1 MTTATRSG
9 VPMGI
14 LAYLIWGLLPLYLHL
29 LARLGPVSILAQRVL
44 WSLLLVGAAVLV
56 SRRGAKL
63 RTAAGNARLIGTLAI
78 SATLIAINWL
88 TYIYAV
94 NSHQTLQ
101 ASLGYF
107 INPLINVLLGLIVLR
122 ERIGRTEA
130 AAILLALTGVII
142 LAVGQHAVPTLA
154 LAVAFSFSLYG
165 LVRKL
170 APVEALEG
178 LMIETILLAPLA
190 FAWVGW
196 HDGFGLA
203 GLSLPLVAASGVVT
217 ALPLL
222 LFAAAAKRMRFAELG
237 LLQYMTPTMQMLC
250 AVLAFGERLTPV
262 HLAAFAFIWG
272 GLAVYASATWRRAR
286 SVMVPD

>member
-1 MTTATRSG
+1 MKTTARSG

-29 LARLGPVSILAQRVL
+29 LAKLGPVSILAHRIL
-44 WSLLLVGAAVLV
+44 WSLFLLIAMTLLW
-56 SRRGAKL
+56 RRGAQL
-63 RTAAGNARLIGTLAI
+63 RAVAGNALLIGTLAV
-78 SATLIAINWL
+78 SALLIAINWL

-107 INPLINVLLGLIVLR
+107 INPLLNVLLGVIVLR
-122 ERIGRTEA
+122 ERLGRIEIV
-130 AAILLALTGVII
+130 AIMLALTGVLV
-142 LAVGQHAVPTLA
+142 LAIGQHAVPTLA
-154 LAVAFSFSLYG
+154 LAVALSFSLYG
-165 LVRKL
+165 MVRKL

-178 LMIETILLAPLA
+178 LLVETILLAPLA
-190 FAWVGW
+190 LAWVGW

-203 GLSLPLVAASGVVT
+203 GLSLPLVAASGVIT
-217 ALPLL
+217 AVPLL

-250 AVLAFGERLTPV
+250 AVLAFGEKLTPI
-262 HLAAFAFIWG
+262 HLIAFALIWG

-286 SVMVPD
+286 TMTAPE